1 MYLKIECLM
10 LYKVKYYSISL
21 SELTGKLK
29 NNVDYLFI
37 YNFNIKIFNYN
48 FNYNISNTTNHLFIS
63 NVV

>member
-1 MYLKIECLM
+1 M
-10 LYKVKYYSISL
+10 LYKVKYYSRLL
-21 SELTGKLK
+21 SEVVGKLK

>member
-1 MYLKIECLM
+1 MI
-10 LYKVKYYSISL
+10 YKVKYYSRLL
-21 SELTGKLK
+21 SELVGKLK

-48 FNYNISNTTNHLFIS
+48 ISNTTNHLFIS